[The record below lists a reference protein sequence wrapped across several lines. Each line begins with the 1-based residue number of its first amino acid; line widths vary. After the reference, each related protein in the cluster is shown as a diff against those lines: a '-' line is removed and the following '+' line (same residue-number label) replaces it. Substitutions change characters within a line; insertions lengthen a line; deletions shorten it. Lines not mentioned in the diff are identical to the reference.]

1 MPSKERVVQTMRPL
15 YGGLSAQQRL
25 CDERGATILAPWELG
40 RYGILKDP
48 CRVRPGRVRP
58 GQVATEVTRLQN
70 LTSPSRQRTKRGKPP
85 QALPTLEVHTPLPGH
100 PALLIRQAA
109 LVAL

>member
-48 CRVRPGRVRP
+48 CR
-58 GQVATEVTRLQN
+58 VATEVTRLQN